1 MNNVKTVRS
10 SRLKCPRNLFVVFL
24 VVAIS
29 LGYYL
34 FFFVA
39 KANFREVVPQKV
51 YRSAQPSPAQLK
63 KWTRRY
69 GIRTLI
75 NLRGDAR
82 KITED
87 IETATNEL
95 GIKMVTIRF
104 KSSSLPKKD
113 SLAKLIQTL
122 ETAEQ
127 PILMHCRDGVKRTG
141 MASTLAAM
149 AIGKENYDTA
159 KWQAYIP
166 PGPWN
171 RERKNSYIHISDVL
185 KFYERYRQSN
195 EPNTNDWQH
204 FKEWINHT
212 SLLDNKNMKYK
223 FTYCYFPQFS
233 KNKRFYPIAKLA
245 RDAWAQFAVE
255 LVLVTLAGF
264 AMYRKLLKKNLTR
277 SIS

>member
-1 MNNVKTVRS
+1 
-10 SRLKCPRNLFVVFL
+10 VFL
-24 VVAIS
+24 VVVIP

-34 FFFVA
+34 FFFAV

-69 GIRTLI
+69 GIKTVI
-75 NLRGDAR
+75 NLRGYTR
-82 KITED
+82 KITDDE
-87 IETATNEL
+87 ETATNEL

-104 KSSSLPKKD
+104 KSSSLPTRN
-113 SLAKLIQTL
+113 SLDKLIQTL

-127 PILMHCRDGVKRTG
+127 PILMHCRDGVERAG

-159 KWQAYIP
+159 KWQAYVP
-166 PGPWN
+166 PGPWK
-171 RERKNSYIHISDVL
+171 RKRNDSYVHISDMFKL
-185 KFYERYRQSN
+185 YERYRQSN
-195 EPNTNDWQH
+195 KPDINDWQE
-204 FKEWINHT
+204 FKQWSTVTDAFAEIDT
-212 SLLDNKNMKYK
+212 KYRRN
-223 FTYCYFPQFS
+223 YCYFSQF
-233 KNKRFYPIAKLA
+233 NKTEWLYPIAKLT

-264 AMYRKLLKKNLTR
+264 AMYRKLLKKN
-277 SIS
+277 

>member
-10 SRLKCPRNLFVVFL
+10 SRLKWPRNSLVVFL
-24 VVAIS
+24 VVAVP
-29 LGYYL
+29 LAYYL
-34 FFFVA
+34 FFFVVN
-39 KANFREVVPQKV
+39 ANFRAVIPQKV

-63 KWTRRY
+63 RWTRRY
-69 GIRTLI
+69 GIRTVI
-75 NLRGDAR
+75 NLRGDAG

-95 GIKMVTIRF
+95 GVKMLTIRF
-104 KSSSLPKKD
+104 KSGSLPTRD

-149 AIGKENYDTA
+149 AIGNEDYDTA

-166 PGPWN
+166 PGPWKRRRN
-171 RERKNSYIHISDVL
+171 NNYVHISDMFKL
-185 KFYERYRQSN
+185 YERYRQSN
-195 EPNTNDWQH
+195 KPDINDWQE
-204 FKEWINHT
+204 FKQWSTVTDAFAET
-212 SLLDNKNMKYK
+212 DTKYRRN
-223 FTYCYFPQFS
+223 YCYFSQF
-233 KNKRFYPIAKLA
+233 NKTERLYPIAKLT

-255 LVLVTLAGF
+255 LVLAALAGF
-264 AMYRKLLKKNLTR
+264 AMYRKLLKKT
-277 SIS
+277 